1 MNEWKPYFYDL
12 SENIWYIKNVILHRK
27 ILQYYRIFTWSIHCE
42 TWFSFSSNYKVNFWN
57 SYSELQL
64 NYLNT
69 KLVLAGCSILGI
81 KTFFATKMF
90 LYGFYWKNCIATWY
104 WGGGGVYETWSKFV
118 EFYRGPMGEIH
129 PVWSFSP

>member
-12 SENIWYIKNVILHRK
+12 SEHIWYIKNVILHRK

-42 TWFSFSSNYKVNFWN
+42 TWFSFPSNYQVNFWN

-69 KLVLAGCSILGI
+69 KLVLASCSILKHFLQLKCSCTGFTEKIALPLGI
-81 KTFFATKMF
+81 
-90 LYGFYWKNCIATWY
+90 
-104 WGGGGVYETWSKFV
+104 GGGGVYETWSKFV